1 MWLPAGRSTHLACT
15 VSVPDGAE
23 ELVMEYSTQNYGTGR
38 ARTSLSLTG
47 GT

>member
-1 MWLPAGRSTHLACT
+1 MAWEFDAP
-15 VSVPDGAE
+15 PDGAE

-47 GT
+47 GA